1 MAPAGKKQHQK
12 QKGGRTVYDEIEDTN
27 LPLNITEIKSALASE
42 LSAPNAS
49 PSPGQVA
56 SILLSLALDTVK
68 PVGEANGERPD
79 PALAKKLAEKVASQT

>member
-1 MAPAGKKQHQK
+1 QRVKIPVSDQDWA
-12 QKGGRTVYDEIEDTN
+12 RLE
-27 LPLNITEIKSALASE
+27 ALASE